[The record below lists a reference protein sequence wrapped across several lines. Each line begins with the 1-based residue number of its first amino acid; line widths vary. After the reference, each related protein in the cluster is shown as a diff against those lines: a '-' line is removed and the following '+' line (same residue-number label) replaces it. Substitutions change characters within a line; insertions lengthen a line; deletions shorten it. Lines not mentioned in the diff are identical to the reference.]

1 MADPFEAELEAMFDA
16 PPAFADDAAFTLA
29 VDRRLRRLWLVRR
42 TALGVAGAVGGAV
55 ALSRLPDLRLP
66 DMPAAPA
73 WFDGLAMLA
82 QPYGG
87 AGVLWMVAGMVAAAA
102 VLLRRVEV

>member
-1 MADPFEAELEAMFDA
+1 MADPFEAELEAMFDT
-16 PPAFADDAAFTLA
+16 PPALADDAAVAVA
-29 VDRRLRRLWLVRR
+29 VDRRVRRLWLVRR

-66 DMPAAPA
+66 NMPAAPA
-73 WFDGLAMLA
+73 WFDGLAMVA

-87 AGVLWMVAGMVAAAA
+87 VGVLWMVAGVAAAAA